1 MTRPDGAAGGVPTRS
16 EPPRDEASSAAV
28 SAVAPDAA
36 RAPRAGS
43 PPRPPRSDGGP
54 EDGAPRLTLGGRL
67 VYALIRVS
75 SALLGVVPEV
85 MVAWLARAAGRVWF
99 HGLRYRRSLILENLA
114 RAFPERPAAERR
126 SLGREACQHL
136 VAALLELL
144 RTPRYFARGVERVV
158 TSRGLEQVH
167 RALEKGRGMLVVT
180 GHLGSFELGAG
191 AVVRA
196 VAPLRAHLLVKSF
209 PAGVDAFLTA
219 RRAAAGYHII
229 RDRRTLP
236 EILRALR
243 RNEIVVFVIDQN
255 ATRNQGVFV
264 DFFGEQACTMA
275 ALAVVARRTGAPV
288 HGVSIWR
295 EGPGRHVV
303 EVHPELT
310 PATETDSDE
319 VLMQRYTRFIED
331 CIRAHPAQWTWTH
344 RRWRTRPR

>member
-1 MTRPDGAAGGVPTRS
+1 VTSPGDGG
-16 EPPRDEASSAAV
+16 
-28 SAVAPDAA
+28 
-36 RAPRAGS
+36 GS
-43 PPRPPRSDGGP
+43 PPGSPPPHEAGSGAAEPAAGSGATPRARPARATPAAGAR

-67 VYALIRVS
+67 VYALIRAS
-75 SALLGVVPEV
+75 SALLGALPEAL
-85 MVAWLARAAGRVWF
+85 VAWLAAAAGGLWF
-99 HGLRYRRSLILENLA
+99 HALRYRRAVILENLA
-114 RAFPERPAAERR
+114 RAFPELPAAERR
-126 SLGREACQHL
+126 RLGREACQHL

-158 TSRGLEQVH
+158 TSRGLEEVH
-167 RALEKGRGMLVVT
+167 RALEKGRGLLIVT
-180 GHLGSFELGAG
+180 GHLGSFELSAG
-191 AVVRA
+191 AIVRA

-209 PAGVDAFLTA
+209 PPGVDAFLTA

-243 RNEIVVFVIDQN
+243 NNEIVVFVIDQN

-303 EVHPELT
+303 EVHAELT

-319 VLMQRYTRFIED
+319 VLMQRYTRFVED